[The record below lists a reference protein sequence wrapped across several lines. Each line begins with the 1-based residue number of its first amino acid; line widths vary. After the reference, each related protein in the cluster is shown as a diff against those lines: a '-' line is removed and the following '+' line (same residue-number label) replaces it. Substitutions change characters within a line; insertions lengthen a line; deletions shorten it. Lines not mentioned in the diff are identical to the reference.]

1 MMLCIAFRYVESNN
15 FQIWRPQYLGL
26 ILVIYQ
32 REILAA
38 LCGTHLKGQGLK
50 MTVSVT
56 CDITPHH
63 FRLFAFVPT
72 RDFDVGY
79 IGPQY
84 KITNSTSNHDLL
96 PTYTY
101 VYVYIYSITYM
112 YHIYT
117 DIHKIYVL
125 YLNTKEI
132 GSFEIWVVN
141 IITITNNCTKLTHL
155 CMCLEIQFHSL
166 SVLKNT
172 HGERWISRKSWRIS
186 LWGPLSLS

>member
-1 MMLCIAFRYVESNN
+1 MMLCIAFSYVESNN

-26 ILVIYQ
+26 ILVIQ
-32 REILAA
+32 LRREILAA
-38 LCGTHLKGQGLK
+38 LCGTHQKGQGLK

-96 PTYTY
+96 PTYIY

-117 DIHKIYVL
+117 EF
-125 YLNTKEI
+125 TKSMCCI
-132 GSFEIWVVN
+132 LIQK
-141 IITITNNCTKLTHL
+141 KL
-155 CMCLEIQFHSL
+155 E
-166 SVLKNT
+166 VLKY
-172 HGERWISRKSWRIS
+172 EW
-186 LWGPLSLS
+186 